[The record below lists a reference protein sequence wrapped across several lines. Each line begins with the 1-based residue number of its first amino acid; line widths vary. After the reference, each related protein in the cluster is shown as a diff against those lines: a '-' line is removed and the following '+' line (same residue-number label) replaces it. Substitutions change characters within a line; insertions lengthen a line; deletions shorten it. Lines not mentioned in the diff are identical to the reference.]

1 MKPLDDKK
9 TVEQNKLLEE
19 ELSNERKEWNSKI
32 TELVYMMRENR
43 KLAEAQ
49 VIQLSYR
56 QQVQERLATYRIL
69 IDKRQGMLDVQ
80 LRDRFREYTIGYD
93 IKLNG
98 TEKASLSNADC
109 VALKQQVNM
118 IKAQITYFEECVKT
132 LDNFGFAVRNKIT
145 LISQELM

>member
-98 TEKASLSNADC
+98 T
-109 VALKQQVNM
+109 
-118 IKAQITYFEECVKT
+118 
-132 LDNFGFAVRNKIT
+132 
-145 LISQELM
+145 